1 MNNLRRRLLQAAI
14 LGGFLTQ
21 TACDRNI
28 GAQLVSQRNSESGGR
43 RRSVLILGGTGFV
56 GPHVVNR
63 AVDRGFEV
71 TLFNRGRTNSSLFP
85 NLELL
90 IGDRARNLNAI
101 QNEVLSGRTWDAVI
115 DLSGYAADHVAD
127 TANILSVATAQY
139 VFISSVAAYASF
151 DEPNTETSALHT
163 STGEGYGPQKAEAE
177 RRAAEVMPGRVTLLR
192 PTFIAGP
199 GDSTDRFTYWPIR
212 VARGGEMLVPG
223 PMDRPIQF
231 IDVRDVASFTL
242 RCVENG
248 LMGAFNTAIAARSYT
263 MAQLLADCESAT
275 GRNAAPVWVSPEF
288 VEDKRIDNEDQLPI
302 WESPLG
308 PRRAF
313 PLISGQKS
321 FEHGM
326 ITRPPAETIRDTMA
340 WWEDLPEQRRRTM
353 RAGLPAA
360 RENELLS
367 EWRSVNA

>member
-1 MNNLRRRLLQAAI
+1 MDSLRRRLLQAAI
-14 LGGFLTQ
+14 LGGLSMQ
-21 TACDRNI
+21 AACDRNI
-28 GAQLVSQRNSESGGR
+28 GAQLVPRRNSENGGR

-85 NLELL
+85 DLELL

-101 QNEVLSGRTWDAVI
+101 QNEILSGRTWDAVI
-115 DLSGYAADHVAD
+115 DLSGYEADHVAN
-127 TANILSVATAQY
+127 TAGILNVATAQY

-151 DEPNTETSALHT
+151 REPNTETSALHT
-163 STGEGYGPQKAEAE
+163 STTVGYGPQKAEAE
-177 RRAAEVMPGRVTLLR
+177 RRAAEAMPGRVTLLR

-199 GDSTDRFTYWPIR
+199 GDSTDRLTYWPAR

-231 IDVRDVASFTL
+231 IDVRDVADFTL
-242 RCVENG
+242 HCVENS
-248 LMGAFNTAIAARSYT
+248 LMGAFNAVIAARSYS

-275 GRNAAPVWVSPEF
+275 EQDAAPVWVSPEF
-288 VEDKRIDNEDQLPI
+288 VEDKGIDDEDQLPI

-326 ITRPPAETIRDTMA
+326 VTRPPAETIRGTMA
-340 WWEDLPEQRRRTM
+340 WWEELPEQRRRSM
-353 RAGLPAA
+353 RAGLQAA
-360 RENELLS
+360 REEELLS
-367 EWRSVNA
+367 EWRRLNA